1 MGWVKCYNCGD
12 ILNET
17 ELVDRKEL
25 HREIADGDHVPF
37 ETFRA
42 CPTCGGT
49 DFGVLDTCEICGGP
63 VKDWNGDIC
72 RDCFNALLKSIES
85 CVETRKGEDI
95 ELTDALQ
102 TAHDELFHYLFNN

>member
-12 ILNET
+12 VLNET

-42 CPTCGGT
+42 CPTCGDT
-49 DFGVLDTCEICGGP
+49 DFEELETCEICGGP

-72 RDCFNALLKSIES
+72 RDCFDALIKSIDQ
-85 CVETRKGEDI
+85 CVEDRLGEDI
-95 ELTDALQ
+95 DYKDALES
-102 TAHDELFHYLFNN
+102 ARSELFHYLFNN